1 MEKVCVTGGAGY
13 LASFF
18 IKHLLLRGYT
28 VHATLRSLSDISK
41 VGLLKNLIGAEKR
54 LKLFEADIY
63 KPDEFEAA
71 IHGCEFVF
79 HLATPLLHTQENSRY
94 KSTSEATVD
103 GVRFIA
109 ESCIK
114 SKKVRKLIYTATVIV
129 LEWMEKNVRVCVTG
143 GAGYLASFLIKHLL
157 IRGYTVHATLRSL
170 SDASKAGLLK
180 NLDHAE
186 TRLKVFEADIY
197 RSDEFRAAIQG
208 CEFVFHLATTLQH
221 NEDNSQYKNSSE
233 AAVAGVKII
242 AETCIESKTVKKLIY
257 TATVMAASPLKDDG
271 SDYQEIMDESC
282 WTPLNL
288 PYKMYSDYIHSKTLS
303 EKQVLSYNGN
313 GIQVVSLCTGL
324 VGGDTIQPF
333 LPSSISVLVSQ
344 VLRDGPEYE
353 GLRSLEELMSR
364 VPIIHVED
372 VTEAH
377 IFSIQNL
384 DMNGRF
390 LCAGAF
396 LKSAE
401 IASLVHK
408 LHPDITIPPEFIDV
422 TERETKWGS
431 RKLEN
436 LGFKY
441 KFDAE
446 KIINDS
452 ILCVKRLGKM

>member
-79 HLATPLLHTQENSRY
+79 HLATPLLHTQENSR
-94 KSTSEATVD
+94 
-103 GVRFIA
+103 
-109 ESCIK
+109 
-114 SKKVRKLIYTATVIV
+114 
-129 LEWMEKNVRVCVTG
+129 MEKNVRVCVTG

-408 LHPDITIPPEFIDV
+408 LHPDITIPPE
-422 TERETKWGS
+422 
-431 RKLEN
+431 
-436 LGFKY
+436 
-441 KFDAE
+441 
-446 KIINDS
+446 
-452 ILCVKRLGKM
+452 